1 MVTTND
7 LNTLITTR
15 KRVVFVIL
23 GLLLV
28 FFAVGPP
35 LFGALKVFTA
45 WNDGLDGGQHRFHE
59 LAHGVSSFLML
70 IAGVVM
76 IVRPAQALGV
86 AQQLI
91 ARGVGFLIAFALGL
105 HFWPPVVIYPVIAI
119 IVVAAVLISF
129 RGHLPWH
136 LPKEQRPAPSHNL
149 LILSALLAV
158 PLIWYGLDQAALQRS
173 SEILHSDLAHWAGG
187 TAMSVMIIL
196 LALFGARKMPGWRVP
211 AWSAGFALFMLGL
224 GSVVMPNQASSYGV
238 LWGIVAIVG
247 ALAYVAL
254 AEYESRAAALP
265 AVAQPAR
272 T

>member
-15 KRVVFVIL
+15 KRVVLVIL
-23 GLLLV
+23 GILMV

-35 LFGALKVFTA
+35 MFGALKVFTA

-76 IVRPAQALGV
+76 IARPALALGV

-91 ARGVGFLIAFALGL
+91 ARGAGFLIAFALGL
-105 HFWPPVVIYPVIAI
+105 HFWPPVVIYPAIAI
-119 IVVAAVLISF
+119 IVAAAVLISF
-129 RGHLPWH
+129 RGHLPWQ
-136 LPKEQRPAPSHNL
+136 LPKEQRPVPSRNL

-173 SEILHSDLAHWAGG
+173 SEILHGDLAHWAGG
-187 TAMSVMIIL
+187 AAMSVMIIL

-211 AWSAGFALFMLGL
+211 AWSAGFALFVLGL
-224 GSVVMPNQASSYGV
+224 GSVVMTNQASSYGA
-238 LWGIVAIVG
+238 LWGIVAIVV
-247 ALAYVAL
+247 ALAYVGVS
-254 AEYESRAAALP
+254 EWEERAVVTAA
-265 AVAQPAR
+265 VEQPAR
-272 T
+272 S